1 MAGAAKLRQPYL
13 LLMAVVAW
21 LALILQTMLAIQVV
35 VSQGRSPLIGVLN
48 TFSYFTILTNLLVAI
63 VSTACL
69 LHRDRNDTF
78 LTRPSTLSAATVYI
92 FVVGLIYSLLLRSVW
107 DPTGLSAVADH
118 ALHDVTPVL
127 FLLFWIFFV
136 PKGALRWSQP
146 LSWLLYP
153 LLYVVYCLVRGVLTA
168 WYPYHFVDVTLLGYP
183 RALRNAACLL
193 AGFWL
198 LGMMVVGIDHL
209 VGRRILNPA
218 QNDAR

>member
-13 LLMAVVAW
+13 LLMAAVAW
-21 LALILQTMLAIQVV
+21 FALILQTILAVQVS
-35 VSQGRSPLIGVLN
+35 VSQGRGPLVGVLN
-48 TFSYFTILTNLLVAI
+48 TFSYFTILTNLLVAV

-69 LHRDRNDTF
+69 LHRDRDDTF

-92 FVVGLIYSLLLRSVW
+92 FVVGLIYSLLLRSIW

-146 LSWLLYP
+146 LSWLVYP
-153 LLYVVYCLVRGVLTA
+153 LLYVLYSLAHGALTA

-183 RALRNAACLL
+183 RALLNTVCLL

-198 LGMMVVGIDHL
+198 LGMMVVGIDHAA
-209 VGRRILNPA
+209 GRRA
-218 QNDAR
+218 